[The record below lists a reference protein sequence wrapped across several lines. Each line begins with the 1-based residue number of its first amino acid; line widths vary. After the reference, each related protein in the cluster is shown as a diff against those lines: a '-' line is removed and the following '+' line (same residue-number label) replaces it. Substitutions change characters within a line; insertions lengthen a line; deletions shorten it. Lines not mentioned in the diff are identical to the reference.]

1 MTLLRRALSAGAFV
15 SVSLAAALLL
25 VPGWLVGTVLGQVD
39 RPGDVWLRL
48 LGAALFSLGLVHVLI
63 VRKLDDLWWWTWAIV
78 VFDVLAAAIMAAHA
92 AVGLPA
98 GSAAWPWWLFA
109 GVSGA
114 FTAALLAGLARAG
127 QEKPFA

>member
-1 MTLLRRALSAGAFV
+1 MTVLRRALGAGALV
-15 SVSLAAALLL
+15 SIVLAAALLI
-25 VPGWLVGTVLGQVD
+25 VPGWLVGTALGQAD

-78 VFDVLAAAIMAAHA
+78 VFEVLVAVIVVSHA

-98 GSAAWPWWLFA
+98 GSAAWPWWVLAAVSVLFA
-109 GVSGA
+109 GA
-114 FTAALLAGLARAG
+114 YLAGLARAG